1 MPQAETFHLSLY
13 QSGSSFGLLPRR
25 CQSATDKS
33 ANSRQRRVTRRPHD
47 FTQEE
52 GARFE
57 VHYEKVR
64 GVYGEKIKPFEA
76 KMETR
81 DEGTFW
87 TLREIEDVNLARVRA
102 FLDDELTIRDI
113 ADETGLSKSTV
124 QRLKKKIEAGLLA
137 VPDLSQASP
146 RHFGQD
152 SYSNSMA

>member
-1 MPQAETFHLSLY
+1 
-13 QSGSSFGLLPRR
+13 
-25 CQSATDKS
+25 
-33 ANSRQRRVTRRPHD
+33 
-47 FTQEE
+47 
-52 GARFE
+52 
-57 VHYEKVR
+57 
-64 GVYGEKIKPFEA
+64 
-76 KMETR
+76 METR